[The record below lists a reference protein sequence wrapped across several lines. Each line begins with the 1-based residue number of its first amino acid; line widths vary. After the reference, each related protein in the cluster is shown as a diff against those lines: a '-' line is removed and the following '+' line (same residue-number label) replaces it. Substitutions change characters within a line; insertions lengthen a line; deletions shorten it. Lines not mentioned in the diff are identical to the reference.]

1 MKNPATGAIAGR
13 DNLNRRRFLG
23 AVAAASGLALSSSLL
38 SACGSADDGAGAS
51 STGGSAGGGT
61 AGSGGTTGGS
71 GKTVGISLNGLVE
84 YTRYVAQ
91 GVAKALDGGG
101 YQLKIVQANFD
112 QQTELRNIEALTSQG
127 VAGIVVN
134 PNTVDAII
142 SALRSAHQA
151 KIANALALWAAPGPL
166 DEYVDGVSALDSVG
180 GGKMIGDWLVKNAKP
195 GKTIVVQ
202 GVVGQGFSER
212 IDDGLNQALQG
223 SGFDVVVREQGFFDR
238 NKAIGVVERALQAHP
253 DATTIVSYAAAMA
266 DGIASYLQQNKIDG
280 ITHVTSDGDKEMLT
294 WIKTPYLKANRYYS
308 AAETGLLAGKVVRS
322 VIEGKKPEFK
332 NPIYQTM
339 MTADNVDQVLKE
351 HPMSYPEFDD
361 VLKGL

>member
-1 MKNPATGAIAGR
+1 MKNPVTGDAAVGGG
-13 DNLNRRRFLG
+13 LSRRRFLG
-23 AVAAASGLALSSSLL
+23 TAAAVSGLALSGPLL
-38 SACGSADDGAGAS
+38 AACGNSTGSADTSAAGGAT
-51 STGGSAGGGT
+51 STSAGG
-61 AGSGGTTGGS
+61 SGAGGS
-71 GKTVGISLNGLVE
+71 GKTIGVSLNGLVE

-101 YQLKIVQANFD
+101 YQLKVVQANFD

-127 VAGIVVN
+127 VAGIVIN

-142 SALRSAHQA
+142 SAVRSAHQA
-151 KIANALALWAAPGPL
+151 KIANALALWARPGPL
-166 DEYVDGVSALDSVG
+166 DQYVDGVSALDSVG
-180 GGKMIGDWLVKNAKP
+180 GGKMIGEWLIKNAKP

-212 IDDGLNQALQG
+212 IDDGLNEALKG

-308 AAETGLLAGKVVRS
+308 AAETGLLAGQVVRN
-322 VIEGKKPEFK
+322 VIEGKKPEFN
-332 NPIYQTM
+332 NPIFQTM
-339 MTADNVDQVLKE
+339 MTADNVDAVLKD
-351 HPMSYPEFDD
+351 HPMSYPEFDS
-361 VLKGL
+361 VLKGM